1 MRRTAL
7 KILSLFTILIGLFA
21 LAMPADAAPG
31 RRGGGVTERSVL
43 LANGVTLEYAE
54 RGQGNGQVVIFLHG
68 YTDSWYSFSR
78 ILELLPIRYHGY
90 ALTQR
95 GHGDSDKPP
104 TGYEMSTLAADVVA
118 FMDRFGI
125 QKAAIVGH
133 SMGSVVAQR
142 VAIQYPNRVS
152 KLVLVG
158 STPHGAN
165 DVVLDLLTFVQTLQD
180 PIDPT
185 FVRDFQVST
194 TFQTVPAGF
203 LDRVVA
209 ESLKVPARVWKAA
222 LTGFVAADNREAL
235 EEIQVPTLI
244 VYGDRDSVFPYSDQ
258 LDLEAGIPNSR
269 LLVYPQTGH
278 GVHWERPDRFT
289 ADLADFLK
297 SRGRR

>member
-1 MRRTAL
+1 MRRTTV
-7 KILSLFTILIGLFA
+7 KILPLLVILAGMLA
-21 LAMPADAAPG
+21 LPRPSAAAPAQ
-31 RRGGGVTERSVL
+31 RGGGVTLDTVT

-54 RGQGNGQVVIFLHG
+54 RGHGKGQVVIFLHG

-78 ILELLPIRYHGY
+78 VLELLPPRYHGY

-95 GHGDSDKPP
+95 GHGDSDKPL
-104 TGYEMSTLAADVVA
+104 TGYEMSTFAADVVA

-125 QKAAIVGH
+125 QEAAIVGH

-142 VAIQYPNRVS
+142 VAIEYPDRVS

-158 STPHGAN
+158 STPYSAN
-165 DVVLDLLTFVQTLQD
+165 EVVLGLLDFVLTLED

-194 TFQTVPAGF
+194 TFQPVPEGF

-222 LTGFVAADNREAL
+222 LSGLVATDNREAL
-235 EEIQVPTLI
+235 DRIQAPTLI
-244 VYGDRDSVFPYSDQ
+244 VYGDQDTVFPLSDQ
-258 LDLEAGIPNSR
+258 HDLDAGIPDSR

-278 GVHWERPDRFT
+278 GVHWERPEQFT
-289 ADLADFLK
+289 ADLAEFLK
-297 SRGRR
+297 RR

>member
-1 MRRTAL
+1 MRGTAP
-7 KILSLFTILIGLFA
+7 KILALFVILAGL
-21 LAMPADAAPG
+21 LAWSAPVAAAPG
-31 RRGGGVTERSVL
+31 RRGGGVTESTVR

-78 ILELLPIRYHGY
+78 VLELLPIRYHGY

-104 TGYEMSTLAADVVA
+104 AGYEMSTLAADVVA

-142 VAIQYPNRVS
+142 VAIEYPNRVS

-165 DVVLDLLTFVQTLQD
+165 DVVLDLLSFVQTLQD
-180 PIDPT
+180 PVDPA

-194 TFQTVPAGF
+194 TFQPVPAGF
-203 LDRVVA
+203 LNRVVA

-222 LTGFVAADNREAL
+222 LTGFVAADNRDDL
-235 EEIQVPTLI
+235 ERIQVPTLI
-244 VYGDRDSVFPYSDQ
+244 IYGDQDSVFPYADQ
-258 LDLEAGIPNSR
+258 LDLKDGIPNSR

-278 GVHWERPDRFT
+278 GVHWERPERFT

-297 SRGRR
+297 RGRR